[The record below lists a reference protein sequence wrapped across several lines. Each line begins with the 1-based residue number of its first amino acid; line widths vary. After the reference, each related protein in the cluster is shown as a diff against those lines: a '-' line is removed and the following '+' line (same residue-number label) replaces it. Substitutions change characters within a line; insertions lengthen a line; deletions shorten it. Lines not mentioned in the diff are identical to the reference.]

1 MTGGAVLTGM
11 FSVTQAFVS
20 RSATKTTT
28 ATAATRARRRGLT
41 GKSYGLCRDHSSVD
55 DEDLTGDVARLVRGK
70 EGDRVRDVLDR
81 AEPPE
86 RDLLEE
92 VVFDLLGKRIG
103 EIGRDEPGSHGVG
116 RDVSTGHFARDR
128 LGEPDDAGLRGRVG
142 GLSGIPDDAG
152 DRGDVRAFAREAYR
166 GGTSDP
172 ATAPGDE
179 RGPTLELHAAPKLA
193 GPPLSGGTAPSAI
206 ASPSA

>member
-1 MTGGAVLTGM
+1 MTGRAVLTGM

-41 GKSYGLCRDHSSVD
+41 GKSYGLGRDHSSVD
-55 DEDLTGDVARLVRGK
+55 DEDLTGDVAGLVRGQ

-81 AEPPE
+81 AESPE

-116 RDVSTGHFARDR
+116 RDVSAGHFARDR
-128 LGEPDDAGLRGRVG
+128 LGEPDDAGLRGRVV
-142 GLSGIPDDAG
+142 GLSGIPDDAA
-152 DRGDVRAFAREAYR
+152 DRSDVH
-166 GGTSDP
+166 DP
-172 ATAPGDE
+172 A
-179 RGPTLELHAAPKLA
+179 
-193 GPPLSGGTAPSAI
+193 S
-206 ASPSA
+206 